1 MYKQISAN
9 HLVYQQ
15 FNKIQRR
22 YNIRSHTKIRQQSS
36 RQYNQKI
43 KQQDMRQS
51 YNIHIYIQS
60 IDIDIDIVIENIR
73 VSFSQSIQAH
83 QGKLR
88 ISYSTQSSA
97 NRFLVLQLH
106 YHIDNSNSEL
116 TILSPTSWRI
126 FSCILPSLTGELYKL
141 TIYHSLY

>member
-1 MYKQISAN
+1 MYNQISTN

-22 YNIRSHTKIRQQSS
+22 YNIRRHTKIRQ
-36 RQYNQKI
+36 YNKKI

-51 YNIHIYIQS
+51 YNIHIQS
-60 IDIDIDIVIENIR
+60 IDIDIVIENIR

-97 NRFLVLQLH
+97 NRFLVQQLH

-126 FSCILPSLTGELYKL
+126 FSCTLPSLTGELYKL
-141 TIYHSLY
+141 TICHSLY